1 MFKTN
6 AFTSFYSLL
15 LSLFLSAYPPNCC
28 FHPCSNQLDS
38 QVSTFSF
45 SSNRPSLLSS
55 IYCLHLCN
63 KYISE
68 MVFLWP
74 PHFFFRFIPC
84 LGKVYFMRSLYRWEK
99 EQKKMKINHCWII
112 WYSLFL
118 DYKISKRNH
127 CENSR
132 VHFSW
137 AAQKISCMMIKHGA
151 VEKTK
156 LQDAKFNLGEQ
167 KICSWHSNLKAKFN
181 SANRLDFSLNKSL
194 CFERFIILFFKVT
207 FENYQCVSNI
217 LYTHVISCH
226 CFGFNLF
233 NFIFISHKT
242 YFNYLGRSIWNKM

>member
-1 MFKTN
+1 
-6 AFTSFYSLL
+6 
-15 LSLFLSAYPPNCC
+15 
-28 FHPCSNQLDS
+28 
-38 QVSTFSF
+38 
-45 SSNRPSLLSS
+45 
-55 IYCLHLCN
+55 
-63 KYISE
+63 
-68 MVFLWP
+68 
-74 PHFFFRFIPC
+74 
-84 LGKVYFMRSLYRWEK
+84 MRSLYRWEK

-112 WYSLFL
+112 WYILFL

-194 CFERFIILFFKVT
+194 CFERFIILFLKSLLKIISVLVT
-207 FENYQCVSNI
+207 YC
-217 LYTHVISCH
+217 THMLFPVIVLVLTFLTSFLLAIRH
-226 CFGFNLF
+226 TL
-233 NFIFISHKT
+233 IT
-242 YFNYLGRSIWNKM
+242 